1 MDGGSGE
8 VWRSLFLDGEEGV
21 KDVSIYQKS
30 LSVFVRIH
38 RKHHLLEKQSYKYH
52 EIYSLIQSDECST
65 YSGCPKHC
73 AFTALKK

>member
-21 KDVSIYQKS
+21 KDVFIYQKS

-52 EIYSLIQSDECST
+52 KIYSLIQSDECST
-65 YSGCPKHC
+65 YSRCPKH
-73 AFTALKK
+73 